1 MGPNAPVTGPVARD
15 RGAARVEDVA
25 SLSKKRIK
33 FRFWLAVIALG
44 AMIWVALA
52 YSLGLI

>member
-1 MGPNAPVTGPVARD
+1 MGPNAPVRGPVARD
-15 RGAARVEDVA
+15 HGAARIEDVA

-44 AMIWVALA
+44 AMIWATLA